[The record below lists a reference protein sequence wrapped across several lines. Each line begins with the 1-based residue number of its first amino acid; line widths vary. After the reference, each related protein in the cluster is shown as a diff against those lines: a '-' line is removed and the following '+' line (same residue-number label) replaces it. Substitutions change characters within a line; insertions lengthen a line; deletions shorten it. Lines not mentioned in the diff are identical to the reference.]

1 MRQEWLTNHYSPAS
15 EPGFV
20 HFGRQTAGVWII
32 QSLLALLSDQFSP
45 SRVKPGSLTLAPDVI
60 LTAGSVAIGAGAPQ

>member
-1 MRQEWLTNHYSPAS
+1 MRPLIPP
-15 EPGFV
+15 PGPYV
-20 HFGRQTAGVWII
+20 IPRDLSGPVAGVWII